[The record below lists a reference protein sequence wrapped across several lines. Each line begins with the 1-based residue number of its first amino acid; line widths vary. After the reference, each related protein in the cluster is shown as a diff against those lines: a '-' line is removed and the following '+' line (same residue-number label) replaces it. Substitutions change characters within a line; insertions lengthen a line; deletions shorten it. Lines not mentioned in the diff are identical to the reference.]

1 MDKSSRQNLIFN
13 KMRAILCKE
22 LKVKP
27 ETVASESHIKEDLGA
42 DSSNIISMIM
52 TIEDEFKIPISDE
65 TAKTF
70 VKFGDIVA
78 YISSRKNT
86 IAQV

>member
-42 DSSNIISMIM
+42 DSSNISMIM